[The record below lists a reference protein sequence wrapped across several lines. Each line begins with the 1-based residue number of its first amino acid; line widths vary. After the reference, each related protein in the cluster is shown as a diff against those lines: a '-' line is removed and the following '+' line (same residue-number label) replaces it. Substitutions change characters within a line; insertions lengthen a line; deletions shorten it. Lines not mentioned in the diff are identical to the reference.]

1 MMKFLKKAMTLVVA
15 IAALY
20 SLANMGFATV
30 KANAAAPSVSYY
42 THVQDYG
49 WQGTVADG
57 AVSGTSG
64 ESKRLEAICIGV
76 GGVNDLGVTYQ
87 THVENYGWLDWTS
100 NGQMNGTEG
109 QALRLEAIRIKLTGG
124 NAANYDI
131 FYRVHVQNIGW
142 LDWVANGELAGT
154 TGMSLRLE
162 AIQIAVVAKGSGV
175 PANLD
180 YSSDGSNMA
189 INYKTHVE
197 NYGWIANV
205 RDGQTGGTSGQS
217 LRLEGIKI
225 RVVNAPV
232 SGGVTYRTHVQNYG
246 WLDWV
251 SDGALSGTTG
261 EALRLEALQVKLTGE
276 LANQYDVYYR
286 VHIQNYGWLDW
297 AKNGAMAGSSGL
309 AMRLE
314 AVEIKYVPKG
324 SGAPGAIGN
333 SYIGNQGIDVSKWQ
347 GNIDWNQVA
356 TAGKSFAMVR
366 FFDRSTGDVDAYFY
380 QNVKGAQAV
389 GMNVGAYVYAT
400 ARNTDQ
406 AAQEAAALVNSL
418 RNNGISL
425 QYPIAYDVESDI
437 YQGGLSPSEVTDL
450 ILAFKNVVES
460 NGYKFMLYANKNW
473 LTNRIDMSRLQDVD
487 LWLAEWIN
495 DEKPTYTYESDRI
508 VMWQYGKTN
517 SVSGI
522 KGDVDL
528 DIAF

>member
-1 MMKFLKKAMTLVVA
+1 
-15 IAALY
+15 
-20 SLANMGFATV
+20 
-30 KANAAAPSVSYY
+30 
-42 THVQDYG
+42 
-49 WQGTVADG
+49 
-57 AVSGTSG
+57 
-64 ESKRLEAICIGV
+64 
-76 GGVNDLGVTYQ
+76 
-87 THVENYGWLDWTS
+87 
-100 NGQMNGTEG
+100 
-109 QALRLEAIRIKLTGG
+109 
-124 NAANYDI
+124 
-131 FYRVHVQNIGW
+131 
-142 LDWVANGELAGT
+142 
-154 TGMSLRLE
+154 
-162 AIQIAVVAKGSGV
+162 
-175 PANLD
+175 
-180 YSSDGSNMA
+180 
-189 INYKTHVE
+189 
-197 NYGWIANV
+197 
-205 RDGQTGGTSGQS
+205 
-217 LRLEGIKI
+217 
-225 RVVNAPV
+225 
-232 SGGVTYRTHVQNYG
+232 
-246 WLDWV
+246 
-251 SDGALSGTTG
+251 
-261 EALRLEALQVKLTGE
+261 
-276 LANQYDVYYR
+276 
-286 VHIQNYGWLDW
+286 
-297 AKNGAMAGSSGL
+297 
-309 AMRLE
+309 
-314 AVEIKYVPKG
+314 
-324 SGAPGAIGN
+324 
-333 SYIGNQGIDVSKWQ
+333 
-347 GNIDWNQVA
+347 
-356 TAGKSFAMVR
+356 MVR